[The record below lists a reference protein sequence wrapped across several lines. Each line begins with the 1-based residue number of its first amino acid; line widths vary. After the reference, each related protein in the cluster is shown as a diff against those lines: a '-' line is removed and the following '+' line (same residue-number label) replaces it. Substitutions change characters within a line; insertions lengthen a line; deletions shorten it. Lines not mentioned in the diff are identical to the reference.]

1 MSHFYCSASK
11 QAQQQCSRPVTK
23 FAESMQT
30 TPFPSTLLHSLDSS
44 SLLWLLRLHLHAQP
58 HTWIIYSPSVALL
71 YRRSL
76 LHTAAIVVLVCVLLI
91 YFMLYLQRPSC
102 PHRFPFYIRRG
113 QTNIQNTGTYFAF
126 FNQREHEKDFCSLPD
141 VSRLAFFSQKFKA
154 GSKLLK
160 SIIMHAFC
168 RAPQPLELKHDIIK
182 FSTFLQVQ
190 EVHPSVKPV

>member
-58 HTWIIYSPSVALL
+58 HTHELFIPRPSPCPIDVA
-71 YRRSL
+71 YSL
-76 LHTAAIVVLVCVLLI
+76 LHTAAIVVLLVCVLLI

-126 FNQREHEKDFCSLPD
+126 FNQTKENTKKTFVLSL
-141 VSRLAFFSQKFKA
+141 
-154 GSKLLK
+154 
-160 SIIMHAFC
+160 M
-168 RAPQPLELKHDIIK
+168 
-182 FSTFLQVQ
+182 FLD
-190 EVHPSVKPV
+190 